1 MNEEQKAD
9 FKARINAAIKEEPS
23 FNKNEKLQEIQDQ
36 LRELHKRAEETA
48 AAEKRAIKR
57 DIGEDISEL
66 LGATLSGDTD
76 IALKVPVPPEDESER
91 YYPEIL
97 NEKIGRPEF
106 GGGGKRRRSKK
117 RRSKKRRSK
126 KRRTKKRRTKK
137 RRTSTRKTRRR

>member
-9 FKARINAAIKEEPS
+9 FKARIKAAISEEPS
-23 FNKNEKLQEIQDQ
+23 FNKNKELQEIQDQ

-66 LGATLSGDTD
+66 IGATLSGDTD
-76 IALKVPVPPEDESER
+76 IALKVPEDESER

-97 NEKIGRPEF
+97 NEKIGRREF